1 MVHILICAHPYIKL
15 NQHIQTDDL
24 TSVTL
29 QAICDYKCRF
39 LDVFNVIP
47 GKIHDSRVLKLSDI
61 NEKLPYICNTKYH
74 ILGDGAYSIR
84 PWLLIPYRETVNFN
98 CSKKNYNKKFCAIRV
113 KIENT
118 FGIFKG
124 RFCQLLRLD
133 MHKVEKISKYILAL
147 SVLHNL
153 CIERNDF
160 INDEDYIQDEYI
172 NWERERE
179 DNDIISRNAG
189 ETKRNNIKS
198 SLFLFE

>member
-1 MVHILICAHPYIKL
+1 M
-15 NQHIQTDDL
+15 

-29 QAICDYKCRF
+29 QAICDYKYRF
-39 LDVFNVIP
+39 LDVFTGIP

-74 ILGDGAYSIR
+74 ILGDGAYAIR

-98 CSKKNYNKKFCAIRV
+98 CSQKNYNKKFCATRV

-124 RFCQLLRLD
+124 RFRQLLRLD
-133 MHKVEKISKYILAL
+133 MHKIQKISKYILAL
-147 SVLHNL
+147 CVLHNL
-153 CIERNDF
+153 FIEMNDF

-179 DNDIISRNAG
+179 DDFISRNAG
-189 ETKRNNIKS
+189 ETKRNNIKD